1 MAELIE
7 IRLGS
12 EADYAQLPA
21 FKQIEWQPLEDNALH
36 DPSLCLELRQLL
48 EQSGNNCLFHDPIW
62 FGFEPDD
69 SPNQPRVGG
78 HLFYVGRTDGKLIG
92 YAPLTRGTRPLRF
105 AVGEITVFRRPL
117 RSLTLVHDFLANGGP
132 ELRRELARALLDTFS
147 RRLGA
152 DEGVFLDGLPTSSVL
167 LELIANST
175 FARQLLTIRLG
186 DPFEHQFARLP
197 ASFRDYEAQLGS
209 HSRLNLRH
217 RRKRLLA
224 HVSGELRTA
233 RYTEISGIEEFITA
247 AQKISQTTYQWR
259 LLGLGLRD
267 RAELR
272 GALTRAARHGWL
284 RSYILY
290 CRSEPVAFMLGYLY
304 RRTYHY
310 MDVGYDPA
318 WAKWGVGS
326 ILQMDVMK
334 DLIEDPQRPEIFDFS
349 TGYGDHKARFG
360 NTSRTEINLLLLRNT
375 TRNALLAS
383 GYAASAALDKHAGGW
398 LDKIGLKATIK
409 RWVRRKA

>member
-36 DPSLCLELRQLL
+36 DPSLYLELRQLL

-62 FGFEPDD
+62 LGFEPDD
-69 SPNQPRVGG
+69 SPNQPRAGG
-78 HLFYVGRTDGKLIG
+78 HLFYVGRTNGKLIG

-105 AVGEITVFRRPL
+105 AVGEITMFRRPL

-186 DPFEHQFARLP
+186 DPFAHQFARLP

-224 HVSGELRTA
+224 HVCGELRTA
-233 RYTEISGIEEFITA
+233 RYAEIGGIEEFITA